1 MKVIIKKSYS
11 DRLSARLSK
20 KVRIRKKVKGSPE
33 KPRLCFYR
41 SLSHVYAQL
50 IDDVNHK
57 TLLSVSSLTIDKKV
71 SLKSM
76 ATEVGKLVA
85 QKAKEAKI
93 SDVVFDRNGFVY
105 HGRVKAFADAA
116 RENGLKF

>member
-11 DRLSARLSK
+11 DRLATRLAK
-20 KVRIRKKVKGSPE
+20 KVRIRKKVRGSSE

-41 SLSHVYAQL
+41 SLSNVYAQL

-57 TLLSVSSLTIDKKV
+57 TILSVSSLDFDKKA
-71 SLKSM
+71 SLKDM

-85 QKAKEAKI
+85 QKAKDAKI
-93 SDVVFDRNGFVY
+93 TDVVFDRNGFIY

>member
-1 MKVIIKKSYS
+1 MRVIIKKSYS

-20 KVRIRKKVKGSPE
+20 KIRIRKKIKGSPE
-33 KPRLCFYR
+33 KPRLCFFR
-41 SLSHVYAQL
+41 SLSHIYAQL

-57 TLLSVSSLTIDKKV
+57 TILSVSSLAIDKKV

-76 ATEVGKLVA
+76 ATEVGKLLAVKA
-85 QKAKEAKI
+85 QEVKI
-93 SDVVFDRNGFVY
+93 SNVVFDRNGFVY